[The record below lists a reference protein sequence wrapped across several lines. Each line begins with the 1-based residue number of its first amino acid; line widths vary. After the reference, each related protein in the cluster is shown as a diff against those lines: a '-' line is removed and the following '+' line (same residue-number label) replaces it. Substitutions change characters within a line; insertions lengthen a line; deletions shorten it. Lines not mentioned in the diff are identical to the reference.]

1 MNFETIY
8 NDQDAARTKAR
19 EAMTA
24 IKNAGIQEGIYKAAN
39 WIRYKAIIN
48 RNWTMEQR
56 KLLKELADEM
66 EKGI

>member
-1 MNFETIY
+1 MNFETIC

-39 WIRYKAIIN
+39 WVRYEAIIN
-48 RNWTMEQR
+48 RNRTMEQR